1 MKIGINDVNLDMMK
15 NFRFFSVAA
24 GLVITAMVM
33 ASCDEAG
40 LSPSPEEGAVPS
52 FKTAS
57 MRLEGAMP
65 SYDTATR
72 ADETE
77 GEWADKS
84 KVYLQFAVG
93 EEMVSG
99 SATYDLLEDI
109 WTLEYAGT
117 LQTVESAA
125 CQAYYFENAGK
136 ATFEEVPM
144 TEKTAV
150 YIDTTATYSFS
161 FEDNLIVLKAHL
173 KPYLSR
179 VRLEGKHKQGYNFDG
194 PLHYA
199 SYNMLENKFVSSTK
213 MICDTIPESGKTDYY
228 YLFFKDQDNKQMFF
242 YDYVTGD
249 KFTRTFPEN
258 VFAMGKSGYLNAP
271 TAEAYSGWEAEKLY
285 IDVKV
290 YNETVRMIRV
300 EPGTFMMGM
309 VTTTESSSMP
319 VHQVTLTKPYYIS
332 ETEVTNAVWYAVQGS
347 NPSKYTGSS
356 RPVQNVSWD
365 DCSKFITNLNKHTG
379 KKFSL
384 PTEAQ
389 WEFAARG
396 GNMSKGYKYY
406 SGSDSYKDVAVFDRD
421 MYGTTSNS
429 TNTSLLTYG
438 PYNVKSKKP
447 NELGIYDMSG
457 NVLEWCSDW
466 YGTYS
471 SSAQT
476 DPTGP
481 SSNIDNDK
489 VCRGGDWYHKFYM
502 TNRKDFYWK
511 SYIYDTYGVTGL
523 RLVMEP

>member
-1 MKIGINDVNLDMMK
+1 MMK
-15 NFRFFSVAA
+15 NFSFFSALA
-24 GLVITAMVM
+24 GLALGTM
-33 ASCDEAG
+33 ALVSCEREG
-40 LSPSPEEGAVPS
+40 LSASPEEDTVPS

-57 MRLEGAMP
+57 MKLEGTMP
-65 SYDTATR
+65 SYDSPTK
-72 ADETE
+72 ADGTE

-93 EEMVSG
+93 EDMVSG

-125 CQAYYFENAGK
+125 CQAFYFENAGE

-194 PLHYA
+194 PLHYT

-228 YLFFKDQDNKQMFF
+228 YLFFKDQSNKQMFF
-242 YDYVTGD
+242 YDYVKGD

-300 EPGTFMMGM
+300 EPGTFMMGS
-309 VTTTESSSMP
+309 VTTTSSDEMP
-319 VHQVTLTKPYYIS
+319 VHQVTISKPYYIS
-332 ETEVTNAVWYAVQGS
+332 ETEVTQAVWYAVTGNS
-347 NPSKYTGSS
+347 PSDSS
-356 RPVQNVSWD
+356 GNNRPVERVSWN
-365 DCSKFITNLNKHTG
+365 DCQTFITKLNAHTG
-379 KKFSL
+379 MTFSL

-396 GNMSKGYKYY
+396 GNMSKGYTY
-406 SGSDSYKDVAVFDRD
+406 SGSNKIDEVAWYYDNA
-421 MYGTTSNS
+421 SNK
-429 TNTSLLTYG
+429 SLQHQV
-438 PYNVKSKKP
+438 VKKKKP
-447 NELGIYDMSG
+447 NELGLYDMSG
-457 NVLEWCSDW
+457 NVCEWCQDY
-466 YGTYS
+466 YGSYTES
-471 SSAQT
+471 SVV
-476 DPTGP
+476 DPAGPTTG
-481 SSNIDNDK
+481 SYR
-489 VCRGGDWYHKFYM
+489 VFRGGDWNDYAASCRCTVRY
-502 TNRKDFYWK
+502 YY
-511 SYIYDTYGVTGL
+511 SPGSTYYALGL
-523 RLVMEP
+523 RLVSQ

>member
-1 MKIGINDVNLDMMK
+1 MMK
-15 NFRFFSVAA
+15 NFSFFSALA
-24 GLVITAMVM
+24 GLAIVAMALV
-33 ASCDEAG
+33 SCEREG
-40 LSPSPEEGAVPS
+40 LSASPEEDTVPS

-57 MRLEGAMP
+57 MKLEGAMP
-65 SYDTATR
+65 SYDSPTK
-72 ADETE
+72 ADGTE

-93 EEMVSG
+93 EDMVSG

-117 LQTVESAA
+117 LQTVASAA
-125 CQAYYFENAGK
+125 CQAFYFENAGE

-150 YIDTTATYSFS
+150 YLDTTATYSFS

-194 PLHYA
+194 PLHYT

-228 YLFFKDQDNKQMFF
+228 YLFFKDQSNKQMFF

-271 TAEAYSGWEAEKLY
+271 TADAYSGWEAEKLY

-309 VTTTESSSMP
+309 VTSTETDAMP

-332 ETEVTNAVWYAVQGS
+332 ETEVTNAVWQAVQGS
-347 NPSKYTGSS
+347 LPSKYTGSS
-356 RPVQNVSWD
+356 RPVQDVSWNS
-365 DCSKFITNLNKHTG
+365 CSTFITNLNKHTG

-406 SGSDSYKDVAVFDRD
+406 SGSNAYKDVAVFGRSGIS
-421 MYGTTSNS
+421 GTSS
-429 TNTSLLTYG
+429 YSSYDYG
-438 PYNVKSKKP
+438 PLDVKTKKP

-457 NVLEWCSDW
+457 NVWEWCSDW

-476 DPTGP
+476 NPSGP
-481 SSNIDNDK
+481 ASNSGDYK
-489 VCRGGDWYHKFYM
+489 VNRGGSWWNGGLYM
-502 TNRKDFYWK
+502 TTRTK
-511 SYIYDTYGVTGL
+511 SLYTSYYSTYSSYSYYYGMQGL

>member
-1 MKIGINDVNLDMMK
+1 MMT
-15 NFRFFSVAA
+15 NFRFFSALA
-24 GLVITAMVM
+24 GLALGTM
-33 ASCDEAG
+33 ALVSCEREG
-40 LSPSPEEGAVPS
+40 LSASPEEDTVPS

-57 MRLEGAMP
+57 MKLEGAMP
-65 SYDTATR
+65 SYDSPTK
-72 ADETE
+72 ADGTE

-93 EEMVSG
+93 EDMVSG

-117 LQTVESAA
+117 LQTVASAA
-125 CQAYYFENAGK
+125 CQAFYFENAGE

-179 VRLEGKHKQGYNFDG
+179 VRLEGKHKQGYSFDG
-194 PLHYA
+194 PLHYT

-228 YLFFKDQDNKQMFF
+228 YLFFKDQSNKQMFF

-300 EPGTFMMGM
+300 EPGTFMMGE
-309 VTTTESSSMP
+309 VTDTESSSMP
-319 VHQVTLTKPYYIS
+319 VHKVTLTKPYYIG
-332 ETEVTNAVWYAVQGS
+332 ETEVTQAVWQAVMGS
-347 NPSKYTGSS
+347 NPSGYNGSN
-356 RPVQNVSWD
+356 RPVEYVTWN
-365 DCSKFITNLNKHTG
+365 DCQTFISKLNAHTG
-379 KKFSL
+379 MTFRL
-384 PTEAQ
+384 PTEAE

-396 GNMSKGYKYY
+396 GNISKGYIY
-406 SGSDSYKDVAVFDRD
+406 SGSNIIEEVAW
-421 MYGTTSNS
+421 YE
-429 TNTSLLTYG
+429 TNADDKNLTHQI
-438 PYNVKSKKP
+438 VKKKKP
-447 NELGIYDMSG
+447 NELGLYDMSG
-457 NVLEWCSDW
+457 NVTEWCQDW
-466 YGTYS
+466 YDSYT
-471 SSAQT
+471 AADAT
-476 DPTGP
+476 DPKGP
-481 SSNIDNDK
+481 STGSYRVK
-489 VCRGGDWYHKFYM
+489 RGGGWNH
-502 TNRKDFYWK
+502 TALGCHCANRG
-511 SYIYDTYGVTGL
+511 YDTPTYRYYTTGL
-523 RLVMEP
+523 RLVSQ

>member
-1 MKIGINDVNLDMMK
+1 MMK
-15 NFRFFSVAA
+15 NFSFFSALA
-24 GLVITAMVM
+24 GLAIVAMALV
-33 ASCDEAG
+33 SCEREG
-40 LSPSPEEGAVPS
+40 LSASPEEDTVPS

-57 MRLEGAMP
+57 MKLEGAMP
-65 SYDTATR
+65 SYDSPTK
-72 ADETE
+72 ADGTE

-93 EEMVSG
+93 EDMVSG

-109 WTLEYAGT
+109 WILEYAGT

-125 CQAYYFENAGK
+125 CQAFYFENAGE

-194 PLHYA
+194 PLHYT

-228 YLFFKDQDNKQMFF
+228 YLFFKDQSNKQMFF

-285 IDVKV
+285 IDVMV

-309 VTTTESSSMP
+309 VTDTETDAMP

-332 ETEVTNAVWYAVQGS
+332 ETEVTNAVWQAVTGS
-347 NPSKYTGSS
+347 MPSKYTGSS
-356 RPVQNVSWD
+356 RPVQDVSWN
-365 DCSKFITNLNKHTG
+365 DCKSFIDKLNAHTG
-379 KKFSL
+379 ESFNF

-406 SGSDSYKDVAVFDRD
+406 SGSNNISVAVFGRD
-421 MYGTTSNS
+421 PYDYGGTAVSVTG
-429 TNTSLLTYG
+429 YG
-438 PYNVKSKKP
+438 PTYVKTKKP

-457 NVLEWCSDW
+457 NVSEWCLDW
-466 YGTYS
+466 YGSYS
-471 SSAQT
+471 SDDQI
-476 DPTGP
+476 DPQGPATGTY
-481 SSNIDNDK
+481 K
-489 VCRGGDWYHKFYM
+489 VYRGGHWWNSGIYM
-502 TNRKDFYWK
+502 TSRNYCSAS
-511 SYIYDTYGVTGL
+511 SYYYYYYNYNKYYYGMQGL

>member
-1 MKIGINDVNLDMMK
+1 MNNLYMMT
-15 NFRFFSVAA
+15 NFRFFSALA
-24 GLVITAMVM
+24 GLALGTM
-33 ASCDEAG
+33 ALVSCEREG
-40 LSPSPEEGAVPS
+40 LSASPEEDTVPS

-57 MRLEGAMP
+57 MKLEGAMP
-65 SYDTATR
+65 SYDSPTK
-72 ADETE
+72 ADGTE

-93 EEMVSG
+93 EDMVSG

-125 CQAYYFENAGK
+125 CQAFYFENAGE

-150 YIDTTATYSFS
+150 YLDTTATYSFS

-194 PLHYA
+194 PLHYT

-228 YLFFKDQDNKQMFF
+228 YLFFKDQSNKQMFF

-309 VTTTESSSMP
+309 VTTTETDAMP
-319 VHQVTLTKPYYIS
+319 VHQVTITKPYYIS

-356 RPVQNVSWD
+356 RPVQDVSWD
-365 DCSKFITNLNKHTG
+365 NCSTFITNLNKHTG

-406 SGSDSYKDVAVFDRD
+406 SGSDSYEDVAVFDRD
-421 MYGTTSNS
+421 YYMYSGSCS
-429 TNTSLLTYG
+429 ITNYG
-438 PYNVKSKKP
+438 PCSVKSKKP

-457 NVLEWCSDW
+457 NVFEWCSDW

-476 DPTGP
+476 DPAGP
-481 SSNIDNDK
+481 SSNTNNYK
-489 VCRGGDWYHKFYM
+489 VLRGGYWYLTSLTM
-502 TNRKDFYWK
+502 TYRCTDPKT
-511 SYIYDTYGVTGL
+511 DTNYSGVNGSTGL

>member
-1 MKIGINDVNLDMMK
+1 MK
-15 NFRFFSVAA
+15 NFRFFSALA
-24 GLVITAMVM
+24 GLALGTM
-33 ASCDEAG
+33 ALVSCEREG
-40 LSPSPEEGAVPS
+40 LSASPEEDTVPS

-57 MRLEGAMP
+57 MKLEGAMP
-65 SYDTATR
+65 SYDSPTK
-72 ADETE
+72 ADGTE

-93 EEMVSG
+93 EDMVSG

-125 CQAYYFENAGK
+125 CQAFYFENAGE

-194 PLHYA
+194 PLHYT

-228 YLFFKDQDNKQMFF
+228 YLFFKDQSNKQMFF

-309 VTTTESSSMP
+309 VTSTETDAMP

-332 ETEVTNAVWYAVQGS
+332 ETEVTNAVWQAVQGS
-347 NPSKYTGSS
+347 LPSKYTGSS
-356 RPVQNVSWD
+356 RPVQDVSWN
-365 DCSKFITNLNKHTG
+365 DCSTFITNLNKHTG

-406 SGSDSYKDVAVFDRD
+406 SGSNAYKDVAVFDRSGIS
-421 MYGTTSNS
+421 GTSS
-429 TNTSLLTYG
+429 YSSYDHG
-438 PYNVKSKKP
+438 PLDVKTKKP

-466 YGTYS
+466 YGAYS

-476 DPTGP
+476 NPSGP
-481 SSNIDNDK
+481 ASNSSDYK
-489 VCRGGDWYHKFYM
+489 VYRGGSWLDGSLHMTTRGKHVYTSYFSYYSSYRFYGM
-502 TNRKDFYWK
+502 H
-511 SYIYDTYGVTGL
+511 GL

>member
-1 MKIGINDVNLDMMK
+1 MKIIRIFNAVAGIVLGMM
-15 NFRFFSVAA
+15 
-24 GLVITAMVM
+24 LL
-33 ASCDEAG
+33 ASCEA
-40 LSPSPEEGAVPS
+40 EEPIVPADDTVPVLA
-52 FKTAS
+52 KAA
-57 MRLEGAMP
+57 MRFDGCMP
-65 SYDTATR
+65 SYESTTKSV
-72 ADETE
+72 EPE
-77 GEWADKS
+77 GEWADGS

-93 EEMVSG
+93 DKLVSG
-99 SATYDLLEDI
+99 SATYDLMDDI
-109 WTLEYAGT
+109 WTVEYAGT
-117 LQTVESAA
+117 LQTTESAA
-125 CQAYYFENAGK
+125 CQAYYFENAGD

-150 YIDTTATYSFS
+150 YVDDAATYSFS

-179 VRLEGKHKQGYNFDG
+179 VRLEGKYKQGYNFDG
-194 PLHYA
+194 PLHYT
-199 SYNMLENKFVSSTK
+199 SYNMLENKFESSSK

-228 YLFFKDQDNKQMFF
+228 YLYFKDQSNKQMFF

-271 TAEAYSGWEAEKLY
+271 TADAYSGWEAEKLY

-309 VTTTESSSMP
+309 VTTTETDAMP
-319 VHQVTLTKPYYIS
+319 VHQVTITKPYYIS

-347 NPSKYTGSS
+347 SIPSKYTGSS
-356 RPVQNVSWD
+356 RPVQDVSWN
-365 DCSKFITNLNKHTG
+365 DCSTFITNLNKHTG
-379 KKFSL
+379 KKFGF

-406 SGSDSYKDVAVFDRD
+406 SGSDSHKEVAVYNRSGKS
-421 MYGTTSNS
+421 GTSGYSGTD
-429 TNTSLLTYG
+429 YG
-438 PYNVKSKKP
+438 PLNVKTMKP
-447 NELGIYDMSG
+447 NELGLYDMSG
-457 NVLEWCSDW
+457 NVSEWCQDW

-476 DPTGP
+476 DPSGP
-481 SSNIDNDK
+481 ASNSSSRK
-489 VCRGGDWYHKFYM
+489 VYRGGNWHDTGLYM
-502 TNRKDFYWK
+502 TTRSAYVYTAYFYYY
-511 SYIYDTYGVTGL
+511 SSAYYYGLIGL

>member
-1 MKIGINDVNLDMMK
+1 MKTIRI
-15 NFRFFSVAA
+15 FSIVA
-24 GLVITAMVM
+24 GLVMGAAAFM
-33 ASCDEAG
+33 SCEREG
-40 LSPSPEEGAVPS
+40 IEPSPEDNTAPVLN
-52 FKTAS
+52 KAS
-57 MRLEGAMP
+57 MKLVGDMP
-65 SYDTATR
+65 SYESATK

-93 EEMVSG
+93 DKMVSG

-109 WTLEYAGT
+109 WSLEYAGT
-117 LQTVESAA
+117 LNTVESAL
-125 CQAYYFENAGK
+125 CHAYYFENAGE

-150 YIDTTATYSFS
+150 YLDTTATYSFS

-194 PLHYA
+194 PLHYT

-228 YLFFKDQDNKQMFF
+228 YLFFKDQSNKQMFF

-258 VFAMGKSGYLNAP
+258 VFTMGKSGYLNAP
-271 TAEAYSGWEAEKLY
+271 TADAYSGWEAEKLY

-300 EPGTFMMGM
+300 EPGTFMMGS
-309 VTTTESSSMP
+309 VTTTSSDEMP
-319 VHQVTLTKPYYIS
+319 VHQVTISKPYYIS
-332 ETEVTNAVWYAVQGS
+332 ETEVTQAVWYAVTGNS
-347 NPSKYTGSS
+347 PSYYSGNN
-356 RPVQNVSWD
+356 RPVERVSWN
-365 DCSKFITNLNKHTG
+365 DCQTFITKLNAHTG
-379 KKFSL
+379 MTFSL

-396 GNMSKGYKYY
+396 GNMSKGYTY
-406 SGSDSYKDVAVFDRD
+406 SGSNKIDEVAWYTVNAYDKNLKHQDV
-421 MYGTTSNS
+421 
-429 TNTSLLTYG
+429 
-438 PYNVKSKKP
+438 KKKKP
-447 NELGIYDMSG
+447 NELGLYDMSG
-457 NVLEWCSDW
+457 NVCEWCQDY
-466 YGTYS
+466 YGSYTE
-471 SSAQT
+471 SAVV

-481 SSNIDNDK
+481 STGSYR
-489 VCRGGDWYHKFYM
+489 VSRGGSW
-502 TNRKDFYWK
+502 
-511 SYIYDTYGVTGL
+511 SYSPTSCSCSSRDYCNTTYSLSVLGL
-523 RLVMEP
+523 RLVSQ

>member
-1 MKIGINDVNLDMMK
+1 MMK
-15 NFRFFSVAA
+15 NFSFFSALAVLAIVAMA
-24 GLVITAMVM
+24 LV
-33 ASCDEAG
+33 SCEREG
-40 LSPSPEEGAVPS
+40 LSASPEEDTVPS

-57 MRLEGAMP
+57 MKLEGAMP
-65 SYDTATR
+65 SYDSPTK
-72 ADETE
+72 ADGTE

-93 EEMVSG
+93 EDMVSG

-125 CQAYYFENAGK
+125 CQAFYFENAGE

-194 PLHYA
+194 PLHYT

-228 YLFFKDQDNKQMFF
+228 YLFFKDQSNKQMFF

-309 VTTTESSSMP
+309 VTSTETDAMP

-332 ETEVTNAVWYAVQGS
+332 ETEVTNAVWQAVQGS
-347 NPSKYTGSS
+347 IPSKYTGSS
-356 RPVQNVSWD
+356 RPVQNVSWN
-365 DCSKFITNLNKHTG
+365 DCSTFITNLNNHTG

-406 SGSDSYKDVAVFDRD
+406 SGSDSYTDVAVFGRE
-421 MYGTTSNS
+421 YHSGSAATS
-429 TNTSLLTYG
+429 SLSYG
-438 PYNVKSKKP
+438 PSNVKSKKP

-476 DPTGP
+476 DPGGP
-481 SSNIDNDK
+481 SSNNNNYK
-489 VCRGGDWYHKFYM
+489 VLRGGYWYM
-502 TNRKDFYWK
+502 TSCNMTVRSSAAKTAYYYSIFG
-511 SYIYDTYGVTGL
+511 TTGL

>member
-1 MKIGINDVNLDMMK
+1 MMK
-15 NFRFFSVAA
+15 NFSFFSALAVLAIVAMA
-24 GLVITAMVM
+24 LV
-33 ASCDEAG
+33 SCEREG
-40 LSPSPEEGAVPS
+40 LSASPEEDVVPS

-57 MRLEGAMP
+57 MKLEGAMP
-65 SYDTATR
+65 SYDSPTK
-72 ADETE
+72 ADGTE

-93 EEMVSG
+93 EDMVSG

-125 CQAYYFENAGK
+125 CQAFYFENAGE

-194 PLHYA
+194 PLHYT

-228 YLFFKDQDNKQMFF
+228 YLFFKDQSNKQMFF

-300 EPGTFMMGM
+300 EPGTFMMGE
-309 VTTTESSSMP
+309 VTDTESYSMP
-319 VHQVTLTKPYYIS
+319 VHKVTLTKPYYIG
-332 ETEVTNAVWYAVQGS
+332 ETEVTQAVWQAVMGS
-347 NPSKYTGSS
+347 NPSGYKGSN
-356 RPVQNVSWD
+356 RPVEYVTWN
-365 DCSKFITNLNKHTG
+365 DCQTFITKLNAHTG
-379 KKFSL
+379 MTFSL

-396 GNMSKGYKYY
+396 GNMSKGYTY
-406 SGSDSYKDVAVFDRD
+406 SGSNKIDEVAWYYYNAYKKSIQHQV
-421 MYGTTSNS
+421 
-429 TNTSLLTYG
+429 
-438 PYNVKSKKP
+438 VKKKKP
-447 NELGIYDMSG
+447 NELGLYDMSG
-457 NVLEWCSDW
+457 NVKEWCQDW
-466 YGTYS
+466 YGSYT
-471 SSAQT
+471 AADAT
-476 DPTGP
+476 DPKGP
-481 SSNIDNDK
+481 STGFYR
-489 VCRGGDWYHKFYM
+489 VYRGGGWVSDAFDCYCTYRASS
-502 TNRKDFYWK
+502 TPTD
-511 SYIYDTYGVTGL
+511 SYYNIGL
-523 RLVMEP
+523 RLVSQ

>member
-1 MKIGINDVNLDMMK
+1 MKTIRI
-15 NFRFFSVAA
+15 FSIVA
-24 GLVITAMVM
+24 GLVMGAAAFM
-33 ASCDEAG
+33 SCEREG
-40 LSPSPEEGAVPS
+40 IEPSPKDNTAPVLN
-52 FKTAS
+52 KAS
-57 MRLEGAMP
+57 MKLVGDMP
-65 SYDTATR
+65 SYESATK

-93 EEMVSG
+93 DKMVSG

-109 WTLEYAGT
+109 WSLEYAGT
-117 LQTVESAA
+117 LNTVESAL
-125 CQAYYFENAGK
+125 CHAYYFENAGE

-150 YIDTTATYSFS
+150 YLDTTATYSFS

-194 PLHYA
+194 PLHYT

-228 YLFFKDQDNKQMFF
+228 YLFFKDQSNKQMFF

-271 TAEAYSGWEAEKLY
+271 TADAYSGWEAEKLY

-290 YNETVRMIRV
+290 YNETIRMIRV

-309 VTTTESSSMP
+309 VTSTESSSMP

-332 ETEVTNAVWYAVQGS
+332 ETEVTQAVWSAVMGS
-347 NPSKYTGSS
+347 NPSKYTGST
-356 RPVQNVSWD
+356 RPVQYVTWN
-365 DCSKFITNLNKHTG
+365 DCSNFIASLNKHTG
-379 KKFSL
+379 KKFKL

-396 GNMSKGYKYY
+396 GNMSKGYVYF
-406 SGSDSYKDVAVFDRD
+406 SGSNNNKDVGVFDRSSKSSS
-421 MYGTTSNS
+421 YLPTSD
-429 TNTSLLTYG
+429 TGYG
-438 PYNVKSKKP
+438 PCSVKTKKP

-457 NVLEWCSDW
+457 NVSEWCRDF
-466 YGTYS
+466 YEDYS
-471 SSAQT
+471 SSAQI
-476 DPTGP
+476 DPAGP
-481 SSNIDNDK
+481 ASGTSR
-489 VCRGGDWYHKFYM
+489 VLRGGDWKTYVKMYVRYYLKPSLPNY
-502 TNRKDFYWK
+502 TNY
-511 SYIYDTYGVTGL
+511 YGDVGL
-523 RLVMEP
+523 RLVMD

>member
-1 MKIGINDVNLDMMK
+1 MKTIRI
-15 NFRFFSVAA
+15 FSIVA
-24 GLVITAMVM
+24 GLFMGAAAFISCEREGIEPTLEDNTAPV
-33 ASCDEAG
+33 
-40 LSPSPEEGAVPS
+40 LN
-52 FKTAS
+52 KAS
-57 MRLEGAMP
+57 MKLVGDMP
-65 SYDTATR
+65 SYESATK

-77 GEWADKS
+77 GEWDDKS

-93 EEMVSG
+93 DKMVSG

-109 WTLEYAGT
+109 WSLEYAGT
-117 LQTVESAA
+117 LNTVESAL
-125 CQAYYFENAGK
+125 CHAYYFENAGE

-150 YIDTTATYSFS
+150 YLDTTATYSFS

-194 PLHYA
+194 PLHYT

-228 YLFFKDQDNKQMFF
+228 YLFFKDQSKKQMFF

-309 VTTTESSSMP
+309 VTTTETDAMP
-319 VHQVTLTKPYYIS
+319 VHQVTITKPYYIS

-356 RPVQNVSWD
+356 RPVQDVTWN
-365 DCSKFITNLNKHTG
+365 DCSTFITNLNKHTG
-379 KKFSL
+379 KKFNL

-406 SGSDSYKDVAVFDRD
+406 SGSNAYKDVAVFGCKRKS
-421 MYGTTSNS
+421 GTSS
-429 TNTSLLTYG
+429 YSDYDYG
-438 PYNVKSKKP
+438 PLNVKTKKP

-457 NVLEWCSDW
+457 NVSEWCSDW
-466 YGTYS
+466 YGAYS

-481 SSNIDNDK
+481 ASNSNYQK
-489 VCRGGDWYHKFYM
+489 VYRGGYWYQTNQTM
-502 TNRKDFYWK
+502 TTRDCQHYSSVKYAYYN
-511 SYIYDTYGVTGL
+511 YDYYYGICGL

>member
-1 MKIGINDVNLDMMK
+1 MKTIRI
-15 NFRFFSVAA
+15 FSIVA
-24 GLVITAMVM
+24 GLVMGAAAFM
-33 ASCDEAG
+33 SCEREG
-40 LSPSPEEGAVPS
+40 IEPSPEDNTAPVLS
-52 FKTAS
+52 KAS
-57 MRLEGAMP
+57 MKLVGDMP
-65 SYDTATR
+65 SYESATK

-93 EEMVSG
+93 DKMVSG

-109 WTLEYAGT
+109 WSLEYAGT
-117 LQTVESAA
+117 LNTVESAL
-125 CQAYYFENAGK
+125 CHAYYFENAGE

-194 PLHYA
+194 PLHYT

-228 YLFFKDQDNKQMFF
+228 YLFFKDQSNKQMFF

-258 VFAMGKSGYLNAP
+258 VFTMGKSGYLNAP
-271 TAEAYSGWEAEKLY
+271 TAEAYSGWKAEKLY

-300 EPGTFMMGM
+300 EPGTFMMGE
-309 VTTTESSSMP
+309 VTSTESSSMP

-332 ETEVTNAVWYAVQGS
+332 ETEVTNAVWQAVTGS
-347 NPSKYTGSS
+347 LPSKYTGSS
-356 RPVQNVSWD
+356 RPVQDVSWN
-365 DCSKFITNLNKHTG
+365 DCKSFIDKLNAHTG
-379 KKFSL
+379 ESFNF

-406 SGSDSYKDVAVFDRD
+406 SGSYDHKDVAIFDRD
-421 MYGTTSNS
+421 KSTSTSFGIAS
-429 TNTSLLTYG
+429 TSYG
-438 PYNVKSKKP
+438 PVSVKVKKA
-447 NELGIYDMSG
+447 NELGLYDMSG
-457 NVLEWCSDW
+457 NVLEWCLDW
-466 YGTYS
+466 YDIYS
-471 SSAQT
+471 STAQT
-476 DPTGP
+476 DPIGP
-481 SSNIDNDK
+481 TSGTSKIL
-489 VCRGGDWYHKFYM
+489 RGGYWYEIYSFIYTRYTLKVSSTCY
-502 TNRKDFYWK
+502 
-511 SYIYDTYGVTGL
+511 SYNGSVGL

>member
-1 MKIGINDVNLDMMK
+1 MMK

-144 TEKTAV
+144 TENTAV

-194 PLHYA
+194 PLHYT

-228 YLFFKDQDNKQMFF
+228 YLFFKDQSNKQMFF

-309 VTTTESSSMP
+309 VTDTETDAMP
-319 VHQVTLTKPYYIS
+319 VHEVTLTKPYYIS
-332 ETEVTNAVWYAVQGS
+332 ETEVTNAVWQAVQGS
-347 NPSKYTGSS
+347 LPSKYTGSS
-356 RPVQNVSWD
+356 RPVQDVSWN
-365 DCSKFITNLNKHTG
+365 DCSTFITNLNKHTG

-406 SGSDSYKDVAVFDRD
+406 SGSNSYKDVGVFGRSRHS
-421 MYGTTSNS
+421 GSNKYS
-429 TNTSLLTYG
+429 VNDCG
-438 PYNVKSKKP
+438 PLNVKTRTP
-447 NELGIYDMSG
+447 NELGVYDMSG
-457 NVLEWCSDW
+457 NVSEWCSDW
-466 YGTYS
+466 YGAYS
-471 SSAQT
+471 SSPQT
-476 DPTGP
+476 DPIGP
-481 SSNIDNDK
+481 TSGTKK
-489 VCRGGDWYHKFYM
+489 VYRGGHWYNNGLYM
-502 TNRKDFYWK
+502 TVRNSISPINYYYISYQYVSDSYW
-511 SYIYDTYGVTGL
+511 GFHGL

>member
-1 MKIGINDVNLDMMK
+1 MK
-15 NFRFFSVAA
+15 NEYKMKTIRIFSIVA
-24 GLVITAMVM
+24 GLVMGAAAFM
-33 ASCDEAG
+33 SCEREG
-40 LSPSPEEGAVPS
+40 IEPSPEDNTAPVLN
-52 FKTAS
+52 KAS
-57 MRLEGAMP
+57 MKLVGDMP
-65 SYDTATR
+65 SYESATK

-93 EEMVSG
+93 DKMVSG
-99 SATYDLLEDI
+99 SATYDLMEDI
-109 WTLEYAGT
+109 WSLEYAGT
-117 LQTVESAA
+117 LNTVESAL
-125 CQAYYFENAGK
+125 CHAYYFENAGA

-150 YIDTTATYSFS
+150 YLDTTATYSFS

-194 PLHYA
+194 PLHYT

-228 YLFFKDQDNKQMFF
+228 YLFFKDQSKKQMFF

-258 VFAMGKSGYLNAP
+258 VFTMGKSGYLNAP

-309 VTTTESSSMP
+309 VTTTETDAMP
-319 VHQVTLTKPYYIS
+319 VHQVTITKPYYIS

-347 NPSKYTGSS
+347 TPSKYTGS
-356 RPVQNVSWD
+356 RPVQDVTWN
-365 DCSKFITNLNKHTG
+365 DCSTFITNLNKHTG

-406 SGSDSYKDVAVFDRD
+406 SGSNDYKDVAVFGRSRNSS
-421 MYGTTSNS
+421 SNKYS
-429 TNTSLLTYG
+429 VYDCG
-438 PYNVKSKKP
+438 PLNVKTKIP
-447 NELGIYDMSG
+447 NELGVYDMSG

-471 SSAQT
+471 SSPQT
-476 DPTGP
+476 DPIGPTSGTKKVSRGGHWYNNSLNMTVRISTDP
-481 SSNIDNDK
+481 SS
-489 VCRGGDWYHKFYM
+489 Y
-502 TNRKDFYWK
+502 YWISAYYLSD
-511 SYIYDTYGVTGL
+511 SYWGFHGL

>member
-1 MKIGINDVNLDMMK
+1 MMK
-15 NFRFFSVAA
+15 NFRFFRALA
-24 GLVITAMVM
+24 GLAIVAMALV
-33 ASCDEAG
+33 SCEREG
-40 LSPSPEEGAVPS
+40 LSASPEEDTVPS

-57 MRLEGAMP
+57 MKLEGAMP
-65 SYDTATR
+65 SYDSPTK
-72 ADETE
+72 ADGTE

-93 EEMVSG
+93 EDMVSG

-125 CQAYYFENAGK
+125 CQAFYFENAGE

-161 FEDNLIVLKAHL
+161 FEDNLIVLNAHL

-194 PLHYA
+194 PLHYT

-228 YLFFKDQDNKQMFF
+228 YLFFKDQSNKQMFF

-309 VTTTESSSMP
+309 VTDTETDAMP

-332 ETEVTNAVWYAVQGS
+332 ETEVTNAVWQAVQGS
-347 NPSKYTGSS
+347 LPSKYTGSS
-356 RPVQNVSWD
+356 RPVQDVSWN
-365 DCSKFITNLNKHTG
+365 DCSTFITNLNKHTG

-406 SGSDSYKDVAVFDRD
+406 SGSNSYKDVGVFGRSRHS
-421 MYGTTSNS
+421 GSNKYS
-429 TNTSLLTYG
+429 VNDCG
-438 PYNVKSKKP
+438 PLNVKTRTP
-447 NELGIYDMSG
+447 NELGVYDMSG

-471 SSAQT
+471 SSPQT
-476 DPTGP
+476 DPIGP
-481 SSNIDNDK
+481 TSGTKK
-489 VCRGGDWYHKFYM
+489 VYRGGHWYNNGLYM
-502 TNRKDFYWK
+502 TVRNSNVPTSYYFISNYYASDSYW
-511 SYIYDTYGVTGL
+511 GFHGL

>member
-1 MKIGINDVNLDMMK
+1 MMK
-15 NFRFFSVAA
+15 NFSFFSALA
-24 GLVITAMVM
+24 GLAIVAMALV
-33 ASCDEAG
+33 SCEREG
-40 LSPSPEEGAVPS
+40 LSASPEEDTVPS

-57 MRLEGAMP
+57 MKLEGAMP
-65 SYDTATR
+65 SYDSPTK
-72 ADETE
+72 ADGTE

-93 EEMVSG
+93 EDMVSG

-109 WTLEYAGT
+109 WILEYAGT

-125 CQAYYFENAGK
+125 CQAFYFENAGE

-194 PLHYA
+194 PLHYT
-199 SYNMLENKFVSSTK
+199 SYNMLENKFVPSTK

-228 YLFFKDQDNKQMFF
+228 YLFFKDQSNKQMFF

-285 IDVKV
+285 IDVMV

-309 VTTTESSSMP
+309 VTDTETDAMP

-332 ETEVTNAVWYAVQGS
+332 ETEVTNAVWQAVTGS
-347 NPSKYTGSS
+347 LPSKYTGSS
-356 RPVQNVSWD
+356 RPVQDVSWN
-365 DCSKFITNLNKHTG
+365 DCKSFIDKLNAHTG
-379 KKFSL
+379 ESFNF

-406 SGSDSYKDVAVFDRD
+406 SGSNNISVAVFDRD
-421 MYGTTSNS
+421 PYDYGGTAVSVTG
-429 TNTSLLTYG
+429 YG
-438 PYNVKSKKP
+438 PTYVKTKKP

-457 NVLEWCSDW
+457 NVSEWCLDW
-466 YGTYS
+466 YGSYS
-471 SSAQT
+471 SDDQI
-476 DPTGP
+476 DPQGPATGTY
-481 SSNIDNDK
+481 K
-489 VCRGGDWYHKFYM
+489 VYRGGHWWNSGIYM
-502 TNRKDFYWK
+502 TSRNYCSAS
-511 SYIYDTYGVTGL
+511 SYYYYYYSYSKNYYGMQGL

>member
-1 MKIGINDVNLDMMK
+1 MK
-15 NFRFFSVAA
+15 NEYKMKTIRIFSIVA
-24 GLVITAMVM
+24 GLVMGAAAFMSCEREGIEPTPEDNTAPV
-33 ASCDEAG
+33 
-40 LSPSPEEGAVPS
+40 LN
-52 FKTAS
+52 KAS
-57 MRLEGAMP
+57 MRLVGDMP
-65 SYDTATR
+65 SYESATK
-72 ADETE
+72 ADGTE

-93 EEMVSG
+93 DKMVSG
-99 SATYDLLEDI
+99 SATYDLMEDI
-109 WTLEYAGT
+109 WALEYAGT
-117 LQTVESAA
+117 LNTVESAL
-125 CQAYYFENAGK
+125 CHAYYFENAGE

-194 PLHYA
+194 PLHYT

-228 YLFFKDQDNKQMFF
+228 YLFFKDQSKKQMFF

-309 VTTTESSSMP
+309 VTSTETDAMP

-347 NPSKYTGSS
+347 TPSKYTGSS
-356 RPVQNVSWD
+356 RPVQDVSWN
-365 DCSKFITNLNKHTG
+365 DCSTFITNLNNHTG

-406 SGSDSYKDVAVFDRD
+406 SGSNAYKDVAVFGRSGQS
-421 MYGTTSNS
+421 GTYLYSS
-429 TNTSLLTYG
+429 YDYG
-438 PYNVKSKKP
+438 PLDVKTKKP

-466 YGTYS
+466 YGAYS

-476 DPTGP
+476 NPSGP
-481 SSNIDNDK
+481 ASNSSDYK
-489 VCRGGDWYHKFYM
+489 VIRGGSWWDGSLYM
-502 TNRKDFYWK
+502 TTRTKYVYTLYYY
-511 SYIYDTYGVTGL
+511 SYSSYTYYYGMQGL

>member
-1 MKIGINDVNLDMMK
+1 MMK
-15 NFRFFSVAA
+15 NFSFFSALA
-24 GLVITAMVM
+24 GLAIVAMALV
-33 ASCDEAG
+33 SCEREG
-40 LSPSPEEGAVPS
+40 LSASPEEDTVPS

-57 MRLEGAMP
+57 MKLEGAMP
-65 SYDTATR
+65 SYDSPTK
-72 ADETE
+72 ADGTE

-93 EEMVSG
+93 EDMVSG

-109 WTLEYAGT
+109 WILEYAGT

-125 CQAYYFENAGK
+125 CQAFYFENAGE
-136 ATFEEVPM
+136 ANFEEVPM

-194 PLHYA
+194 PLHYT

-228 YLFFKDQDNKQMFF
+228 YLFFKDPNKKQMYF

-309 VTTTESSSMP
+309 VTDTETDAMP

-332 ETEVTNAVWYAVQGS
+332 ETEVTNAVWQAVQGS
-347 NPSKYTGSS
+347 LPSKYTGSS
-356 RPVQNVSWD
+356 RPVQDVSWD
-365 DCSKFITNLNKHTG
+365 NCSTFITNLNKHTG

-406 SGSDSYKDVAVFDRD
+406 SGSDSYEDVGVFGRSRISG
-421 MYGTTSNS
+421 YNSNS
-429 TNTSLLTYG
+429 YSANDCG
-438 PYNVKSKKP
+438 PLNVKTRTP
-447 NELGIYDMSG
+447 NELGVYDMSG

-466 YGTYS
+466 YGAYS
-471 SSAQT
+471 SSPQT
-476 DPTGP
+476 DPIGP
-481 SSNIDNDK
+481 TSGTKK
-489 VCRGGDWYHKFYM
+489 VCRGGHWYNNSQYM
-502 TNRKDFYWK
+502 TYRDSITPS
-511 SYIYDTYGVTGL
+511 SYYYYYSSYVSSLYYGFHGL

>member
-1 MKIGINDVNLDMMK
+1 MK
-15 NFRFFSVAA
+15 NEYKMKTIRIFSIVA
-24 GLVITAMVM
+24 GLVMGAAAFM
-33 ASCDEAG
+33 SCEREG
-40 LSPSPEEGAVPS
+40 IEPSPEDNTAPVLN
-52 FKTAS
+52 KAS
-57 MRLEGAMP
+57 MKLVGDMP
-65 SYDTATR
+65 SYESATK

-93 EEMVSG
+93 DKMVSG
-99 SATYDLLEDI
+99 SATYDFMEDI
-109 WTLEYAGT
+109 WSLEYAGT
-117 LQTVESAA
+117 LNTVESAL
-125 CQAYYFENAGK
+125 CHAYYFENAGA

-150 YIDTTATYSFS
+150 YLDTTATYSFS

-194 PLHYA
+194 PLHYT

-228 YLFFKDQDNKQMFF
+228 YLFFKDQSNKQMFF

-258 VFAMGKSGYLNAP
+258 VFTMGKSGYLNAP

-290 YNETVRMIRV
+290 YNETIRMIRV

-309 VTTTESSSMP
+309 VTDTETDAMP
-319 VHQVTLTKPYYIS
+319 VHQVTLTKPYYLS
-332 ETEVTNAVWYAVQGS
+332 ETEVTNAVWQAVTGS
-347 NPSKYTGSS
+347 LSSKYTGSS
-356 RPVQNVSWD
+356 RPVQDVSWN
-365 DCSKFITNLNKHTG
+365 DCKSFIDKLNAHTG
-379 KKFSL
+379 ESFNF

-406 SGSDSYKDVAVFDRD
+406 SGSNNISVAVFGRD
-421 MYGTTSNS
+421 PYDYGGNAVSYTG
-429 TNTSLLTYG
+429 YG
-438 PYNVKSKKP
+438 PTYVKTKKP

-457 NVLEWCSDW
+457 NVSEWCLDW
-466 YGTYS
+466 YGSYS
-471 SSAQT
+471 SDDQI
-476 DPTGP
+476 DPQGPATGTY
-481 SSNIDNDK
+481 K
-489 VCRGGDWYHKFYM
+489 VYRGGHWWDSGVYM
-502 TNRKDFYWK
+502 TSREYCSAG
-511 SYIYDTYGVTGL
+511 SYYYFGDYYSRYYGMHGL